1 LVGDAPLSIDALTAV
16 AGDGGLPGEQRT
28 LAWQR
33 LLALLEVELLSAGTP
48 VPTALANRANEI
60 RKAYRVWFCAAQI
73 AQKNDSHTSS
83 TATLSEPIA
92 LGYTDFDGDVLRQAV
107 QATFDRRQTA
117 LTGQPPFGLTDAFAQ
132 DAQKQIQWQ
141 AFLNKNRLEA
151 RALADVIEAL
161 ATFMLPVI
169 ESASTGAA
177 LAARWPAGGPWLYA
191 AAS

>member
-1 LVGDAPLSIDALTAV
+1 MLAEFVAPKLRVYPRHTVVAEKFEALSKLGIANSRMKDYFDLWV
-16 AGDGGLPGEQRT
+16 
-28 LAWQR
+28 
-33 LLALLEVELLSAGTP
+33 LS
-48 VPTALANRANEI
+48 
-60 RKAYRVWFCAAQI
+60 Q
-73 AQKNDSHTSS
+73 H
-83 TATLSEPIA
+83 
-92 LGYTDFDGDVLRQAV
+92 TDFDGDVLRQAV

-177 LAARWPAGGPWLYA
+177 LAAR
-191 AAS
+191 